1 MRNRFLIQN
10 DVIWQIV
17 NVEKEGKW
25 SKPIIEEIPGIW
37 DYMNIFNSHI
47 SCNLK
52 GIHNDPKVYI
62 YFELIKTSS
71 S

>member
-37 DYMNIFNSHI
+37 DYMNIFNSHN

-52 GIHNDPKVYI
+52 GINNDPKVNI
-62 YFELIKTSS
+62 YFELIKSS
-71 S
+71 SS